1 MNLDT
6 MIIATR
12 KVTIK

>member
-1 MNLDT
+1 MFYAT

-12 KVTIK
+12 